1 MIVNPEEPFQLI
13 YSIFSHEYLGYLF
26 ESFVVPLDDKG
37 RLTYAYQNISSANAK
52 EFDSGLDAQD
62 YEIISLMDGMQ
73 QDVVVK
79 PYMKK
84 GNLKP
89 KEYLRKIFDPKTA
102 EPKTQELL
110 FQNLELKRAKILPL
124 LIGKRLFETASDGNP
139 TGRELTVNAESATV
153 QFHFDRGEFNTQYYP
168 ILKYQG
174 QKLTWQH
181 SGGYLVCK
189 EPTWLIVNQQ
199 LFHFEKG
206 IYGKKL
212 QPFFNKNAILV

>member
-79 PYMKK
+79 PYIKK
-84 GNLKP
+84 
-89 KEYLRKIFDPKTA
+89 RQ
-102 EPKTQELL
+102 PKTQ
-110 FQNLELKRAKILPL
+110 
-124 LIGKRLFETASDGNP
+124 
-139 TGRELTVNAESATV
+139 
-153 QFHFDRGEFNTQYYP
+153 
-168 ILKYQG
+168 
-174 QKLTWQH
+174 
-181 SGGYLVCK
+181 
-189 EPTWLIVNQQ
+189 
-199 LFHFEKG
+199 G
-206 IYGKKL
+206 I
-212 QPFFNKNAILV
+212 FT